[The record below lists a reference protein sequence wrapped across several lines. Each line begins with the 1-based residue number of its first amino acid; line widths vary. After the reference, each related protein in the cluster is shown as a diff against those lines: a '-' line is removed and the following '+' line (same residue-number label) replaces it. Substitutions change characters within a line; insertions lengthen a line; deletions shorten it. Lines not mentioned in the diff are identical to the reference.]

1 MPSESAMPSGFEV
14 TSNESYMLDREVSP
28 VNSCVFDL
36 RGDIDHKLP
45 EEADST
51 TLDEFTQS
59 NTHEEP
65 TRGSVEAEVPTM
77 DAIQR
82 NSTTGTSSAM
92 PLREV
97 GGNTEVG
104 NETSLGTRNAKRL
117 KAGQNFDDSEVV
129 DLDFFEGPSDS
140 SETEDTPPA
149 SSGKKRPRKS
159 QKGRGPNKSE
169 KEKRYFYQFLE
180 SRVQKNIG
188 WGRITEEYN
197 REFGTSHPSD
207 RLKRYRGRE
216 RRRRT
221 KEGIPVCTHSI
232 TCDDTWICSAPLTIK
247 LQLFPIQAQGTEG
260 VFGPLHADPQHR
272 LNRIDSDQSHVVEL
286 IDSREAAM
294 Q

>member
-1 MPSESAMPSGFEV
+1 MVDSGHQLISKLEERDSDICKYQADLSAPPESRALPESTVLPESTTPPQATMPSESAMPSGFEV

-149 SSGKKRPRKS
+149 SSGKKKTSQISERKRAEQVGERKTILLS
-159 QKGRGPNKSE
+159 VSRKPSAEKHRMGAHYGR
-169 KEKRYFYQFLE
+169 
-180 SRVQKNIG
+180 V
-188 WGRITEEYN
+188 
-197 REFGTSHPSD
+197 
-207 RLKRYRGRE
+207 
-216 RRRRT
+216 
-221 KEGIPVCTHSI
+221 
-232 TCDDTWICSAPLTIK
+232 
-247 LQLFPIQAQGTEG
+247 
-260 VFGPLHADPQHR
+260 
-272 LNRIDSDQSHVVEL
+272 
-286 IDSREAAM
+286 
-294 Q
+294 